1 MCPHAGLSS
10 GREDG
15 ESPLRFLIDQDLREK
30 RLFDI
35 TGKHLRGGT
44 AEIVA
49 ARRREAPHGPIAN
62 RLWSYIEERAKAFV
76 EAIS

>member
-1 MCPHAGLSS
+1 MCVP
-10 GREDG
+10 D
-15 ESPLRFLIDQDLREK
+15 K
-30 RLFDI
+30 RLLDI

-49 ARRREAPHGPIAN
+49 ARRREVPHGPIAN
-62 RLWSYIEERAKAFV
+62 QLWSYIEERAKAFV